1 MNKLTD
7 YSLKRPVTTLIILFG
22 ALIFGMYAYIN
33 LKVEL
38 MPDVDTPIIS
48 ITTILPGA
56 SPEVVDKEVTDLLE
70 EQINAINGLKSI
82 QSQSFEGRSLIIA
95 EFELSRKID
104 SVAADVRAKVNL
116 AKQNLPKDAEDSI
129 VDKFSPWNEPFMIL
143 GVTGAKDYQ
152 ERLHFAD
159 KVIKRNLQTINGVG
173 AVDIIGGP
181 NREIRIELNVQ
192 KMLARNV
199 SSQDIINAIHLKH
212 KELPGGRVENKAL
225 EYSLRIQGEY
235 KNSQD
240 LSELVIKK
248 EQSSFIRLKDVA
260 QIIDGFEDQ
269 RSIAELNGKRII
281 SLQIQKQRGANEI
294 QTSKAI
300 LERIQEISSSL
311 PKSMTVKTI
320 HDSSKF
326 IEKSMKGVQRDLI
339 TGVLLTAFLMWL
351 FLKSFRPTLIA
362 VMAIPVSLIST
373 FAVLYVLG
381 ISINN
386 LSMLGISLSIG
397 LVIDNT
403 IVVIENV
410 FRYKAEGK
418 SAWDAAY
425 YGTKEV
431 FFSVL
436 AGTITTVSVFL
447 PVAFM
452 DNMIG
457 RYLYSYGMTIVV
469 AIIISFIVSITLT
482 PFLASH
488 LLKAQLKVP
497 KNGLL
502 LEGLQKLY
510 KLALSWAIQFRV
522 LTILIATVIFGFSI
536 FLASTV
542 GMNFVP
548 DEDQGKFVVDFELNV
563 GASIQKSLDISKIVE
578 SSIKNQKEV
587 DYYYLVLGGGASQEV
602 NRGKFT
608 IYLTPKQQ
616 RQGIRNITEELRAK
630 LTKSSL
636 LKDIAISITIAP
648 MKTISLMIQGTNYED
663 LKVLIAKLKTEVKK
677 QDFLRDVEFS
687 LKANKPSLDIE
698 IDRDLA
704 DEMGVDVV
712 NLSSEVFNLVQG
724 LEVSNYKEKG
734 YRYKIRLRAQEEF
747 RDQVEDIL
755 SYKVRGKNNQMIPL
769 SVIAKVNLV
778 SGANRVDRY
787 NRIWAISL
795 EANSAGLPTDEAV
808 VKLEKMFADIQGD
821 NKSIRLEKTGDTKG
835 MQEAFIS
842 MLKAVAFSILIIYMV
857 MAIQFESFINPIV
870 VMMSLP
876 LSSIGVF
883 GLLSIIQM
891 PMNILIFMGMILL
904 VGIVVNN
911 AIILVDFINQER
923 DRGTPRDEAILKAA
937 PLRLR
942 PILMTALSTIVSII
956 PVALGLSEGG
966 EMRQPMSIAVIG
978 GMLTSSPLTLL
989 VIPVM
994 YSIIDDLILAL
1005 KKFINSLKS
1014 APITNPQS
1022 GENNV

>member
-1 MNKLTD
+1 MNQLTEL
-7 YSLKRPVTTLIILFG
+7 SLKRPVTTLIILFG
-22 ALIFGMYAYIN
+22 SLIFGMYAFTN

-70 EQINAINGLKSI
+70 EQINAINGLKSL

-95 EFELSRKID
+95 EFELSRQID

-116 AKQNLPKDAEDSI
+116 AKGNLPKDAEDSI

-143 GVTGAKDYQ
+143 GITGAKDYK

-159 KVIKRNLQTINGVG
+159 KVIKRSLQTINGVG
-173 AVDIIGGP
+173 SVDIVGGP
-181 NREIRIELNVQ
+181 SREIRIELNVQ
-192 KMLARNV
+192 KMLARNI
-199 SSQDIINAIHLKH
+199 SSSDVISAINLKH
-212 KELPGGRVENKAL
+212 KELPGGRVENSDL

-235 KNSQD
+235 EKSQD
-240 LSELVIKK
+240 LAELVILK
-248 EQSSFIRLKDVA
+248 QNNTFVRLKDIA

-269 RSIAELNGKRII
+269 RSIAELNGQRII
-281 SLQIQKQRGANEI
+281 SLQIQKQRGANEVE
-294 QTSKAI
+294 TSKAI
-300 LERIQEISSSL
+300 LERIQEISGGL
-311 PKSMTVKTI
+311 PKSMKVKTI

-326 IEKSMKGVQRDLI
+326 IKQSMDGVQQDLI
-339 TGVLLTAFLMWL
+339 TGVLLTALLMWL

-373 FAVLYVLG
+373 FAILYVLG

-410 FRYKAEGK
+410 FRYKANGR
-418 SAWDAAY
+418 SAWDSAF

-436 AGTITTVSVFL
+436 AGTVTTVSVFL

-457 RYLYSYGMTIVV
+457 RYLYSYGMTIVI

-488 LLKAQLKVP
+488 LLEGQLSVP
-497 KNGLL
+497 KNGIF
-502 LEGLQKLY
+502 LESLQKLY
-510 KLALSWAIQFRV
+510 KTILRWSIHFRGF
-522 LTILIATVIFGFSI
+522 TILIATLVFFFSI
-536 FLASTV
+536 YLASTV

-548 DEDQGKFVVDFELNV
+548 DEDKGKFVVDFELNV
-563 GASIQKSLDISKIVE
+563 GASIQKSLAISKIVE
-578 SSIKNQKEV
+578 QAIQSQKEV

-602 NRGKFT
+602 NKGT
-608 IYLTPKQQ
+608 YTVYLKPKNQ
-616 RQGIRNITEELRAK
+616 RRWITKITEELRNK
-630 LTKSSL
+630 LTTNPL
-636 LKDIAISITIAP
+636 LKDIALSITIAP
-648 MKTISLMIQGTNYED
+648 MKTISLMIQGTNYQD
-663 LKVLIAKLKTEVKK
+663 LKVLIGKFKKEIKK
-677 QDFLRDVEFS
+677 QSYLRDVEFS
-687 LKANKPSLDIE
+687 LKSNKPSLDIN

-704 DEMGVDVV
+704 DEMGIDVV
-712 NLSSEVFNLVQG
+712 NLSTEVFNLVQG
-724 LEVSNYKEKG
+724 LEVSNYKEDG
-734 YRYKIRLRAQEEF
+734 YRYKIRLRAQQQF

-755 SYKVRGKNNQMIPL
+755 AYKVRGKNNQMIPL
-769 SVIAKVNLV
+769 SVIADVRLV
-778 SGANRVDRY
+778 SGSNRVDRY

-795 EANSAGLPTDEAV
+795 EANSSGIPTDEAV
-808 VKLEKMFADIQGD
+808 QKVEEIFHQIQGD

-835 MQEAFIS
+835 MQEAFIA
-842 MLKAVAFSILIIYMV
+842 MLKAVIFSILIIYMV
-857 MAIQFESFINPIV
+857 MAIQFESFIHPIV

-923 DRGTPRDEAILKAA
+923 AKGTSRDQAILLAA

-942 PILMTALSTIVSII
+942 PILMTALSTIVSIV

-978 GMLTSSPLTLL
+978 GMITSSPLTLL

-994 YSIIDDLILAL
+994 YSVIDDLTL
-1005 KKFINSLKS
+1005 KLKS
-1014 APITNPQS
+1014 IFNYFKPTPVVHITS
-1022 GENNV
+1022 GETNA